1 MVTIELSPPN
11 IGDVRDSERFQRH
24 LNQVKYAV
32 QKDCLI
38 DGFTTNSLPQF
49 TPKEIK
55 DIREIAPAFLE
66 LIGCDTDTIEAI
78 LMEVTRRT
86 SSMDLT
92 HL

>member
-1 MVTIELSPPN
+1 MVTTELSPPN
-11 IGDVRDSERFQRH
+11 IGSVSDNNRFQSH
-24 LNQVKYAV
+24 LEVV
-32 QKDCLI
+32 RGLLLTGTI

-55 DIREIAPAFLE
+55 DIREMAPAFLE
-66 LIGCDTDTIEAI
+66 LIGCDADTIEAI

-86 SSMDLT
+86 SSMDLA

>member
-1 MVTIELSPPN
+1 MEISPPN
-11 IGDVRDSERFQRH
+11 IGDVGDNERFQRH
-24 LNQVKYAV
+24 LSRVRELLSH
-32 QKDCLI
+32 DLI

-55 DIREIAPAFLE
+55 DIREMAPAFLE
-66 LIGCDTDTIEAI
+66 LIGCDADTIEAI

-86 SSMDLT
+86 SSMDLA